1 MHNSSTRLD
10 PTLLY
15 SIVNHQKELLRMRSL
30 LISNITMWRE
40 LGPTHQ
46 VISFLPYVWDTL
58 ACSEYSSIY
67 NNSSEIMS
75 LTSLTSKTLLMK

>member
-1 MHNSSTRLD
+1 
-10 PTLLY
+10 
-15 SIVNHQKELLRMRSL
+15 
-30 LISNITMWRE
+30 MWRE

-75 LTSLTSKTLLMK
+75 LTSLTSKTLLMSINFLIKSERAGEKSKRKVQSCKGYFLG